1 MKKRIIFFSLFILFF
16 SCRGEENKKE
26 EKKEKPIIEIA
37 QNTQMDNIGLQ
48 NTQKDSINLQKIE
61 EHIELQKRVF
71 VEDHIP
77 DNEYIATQEDL
88 DLQLLLL
95 EKSLENSGYKFPDY
109 SLFKERIKYVFGID
123 IDKSEEN
130 IVTLYAEEPVYD
142 KGKAYTDEEIKHIL
156 LKETNLT
163 FDQLKYSFSSHD
175 WNLFIDKQRKIITPM
190 VFLND
195 LIKIKGKDKKE
206 YSIQQNLK
214 VLSLNKYLIYN
225 DKASLNYLLPRE
237 AYLSR
242 SLLLNFNYD
251 KEDKINENVMDSLY
265 TSYANNNF
273 VRESEI
279 RSLIFVMKDQ
289 PGQDR
294 SRLYIREGILKTI
307 ENITNENEGK
317 YAIDL
322 MNAFVS
328 IVVKKRDGKNIG
340 WTNEELYKI
349 VAYSANYIDPLY
361 WKYHKSE
368 TVVWGRG
375 DILGSYDS
383 LLSEK
388 EWEAMLKQFKENN
401 YYNLP
406 NLKGLVKRIMNW

>member
-77 DNEYIATQEDL
+77 ENEYIATQEDL

-130 IVTLYAEEPVYD
+130 IITLYAQEPVYD

-265 TSYANNNF
+265 TSYNHNEP
-273 VRESEI
+273 VRESEF

-317 YAIDL
+317 YAITIKH
-322 MNAFVS
+322 AVAS

-368 TVVWGRG
+368 TVVWGNG
-375 DILGSYDS
+375 DILGVYDS

-406 NLKGLVKRIMNW
+406 NLKGLVKEIMNW

>member
-61 EHIELQKRVF
+61 EHIELQKRVST
-71 VEDHIP
+71 EDYKP
-77 DNEYIATQEDL
+77 QDEYIPTEEDL
-88 DLQLLLL
+88 LLQQPLI

-130 IVTLYAEEPVYD
+130 IVTLYGDVPVYNR
-142 KGKAYTDEEIKHIL
+142 GKAYTDEEIKYKHS
-156 LKETNLT
+156 KSTNLE
-163 FDQLKYSFSSHD
+163 FNQYKYALLEIPFA
-175 WNLFIDKQRKIITPM
+175 WNMFIDKERKI
-190 VFLND
+190 LNYMPYLMS
-195 LIKIKGKDKKE
+195 LIQIDNIENNKYKIK
-206 YSIQQNLK
+206 QNLSL
-214 VLSLNKYLIYN
+214 LSLNKYIMYN
-225 DKASLNYLLPRE
+225 DKASLNYLLYRE
-237 AYLSR
+237 ADLTR

-251 KEDKINENVMDSLY
+251 KEDKINESVMDSLY
-265 TSYANNNF
+265 NKYKPRGYKF
-273 VRESEI
+273 
-279 RSLIFVMKDQ
+279 
-289 PGQDR
+289 GQD
-294 SRLYIREGILKTI
+294 RLYIREGILKTI

-322 MNAFVS
+322 MNAIVS

-349 VAYSANYIDPLY
+349 VAYTVNYIDPLY
-361 WKYHKSE
+361 WKYHESE
-368 TVVWGRG
+368 TVVWGNG

-406 NLKGLVKRIMNW
+406 NLKGLVKEIMNW

>member
-88 DLQLLLL
+88 DLQLPLL

-163 FDQLKYSFSSHD
+163 FDQFKYSFSSID

-265 TSYANNNF
+265 TSYANNSP
-273 VRESEI
+273 VRKSKF

-322 MNAFVS
+322 MNALVEL
-328 IVVKKRDGKNIG
+328 VDRKREGKNIG

-349 VAYSANYIDPLY
+349 VAYAVNYIDPLY

-406 NLKGLVKRIMNW
+406 NLKGLVKGIMNW